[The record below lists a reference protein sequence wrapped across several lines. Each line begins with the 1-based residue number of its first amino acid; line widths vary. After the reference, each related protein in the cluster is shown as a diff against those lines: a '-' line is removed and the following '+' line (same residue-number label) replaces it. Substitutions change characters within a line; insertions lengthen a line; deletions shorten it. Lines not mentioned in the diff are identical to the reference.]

1 MADHQTPSAP
11 IAAPSSD
18 YGSDF
23 DDDALTELLS
33 QADQQPQ
40 PQPAALDHD
49 PVVQD
54 APPALQ
60 RSVVLKRSLTQ
71 RDCGAECSLELD
83 IKTRPDHNIEVEY
96 SSRNRAAFTRKYN
109 NTASLILRAPVI
121 PHPHA
126 DAADAQRLTAD
137 PPSDLQPT
145 SPKETQDDASTAP
158 EQPGDDPRAPLE
170 RFRRRKPLS
179 VTDLVSPAWC
189 EQQYWY
195 SLTRFGRVRKTKA
208 MRQGSSVHK
217 VLEEQ
222 VHREVRVD
230 VQTREDMFGL
240 RVWNVVQGLRTL
252 RATGLTRE
260 LEVWG
265 LLGGEVVNGIIDEV
279 SAVCPDE
286 DAEARMLE
294 REQGA
299 ERAKGGESS
308 TKGKP
313 LEAGQKT
320 LPGFFKDSQNA
331 RILEEH
337 FDSVP
342 TSSHELV
349 APART
354 FYITDIKTRQ
364 SKSLPPAGS
373 QSKPVYMQL
382 MLYRRL
388 LSSLAANEV
397 PAEQVFERYSL
408 DPHATFSDTFIAEI
422 GQLDFNFPDDVSDA
436 AEREVRLESSQD
448 SVDELLAHNSLA
460 SLWTLM
466 IAEFAR
472 TIPHPTSNSQPSISR
487 LLAAEYRSGGSGTLI
502 GRKPFVHDDAA
513 LDAYV
518 EDEVR
523 WWRGERAT
531 KGVDIEDAF
540 KCRIC
545 EFAEGCSWREEKIEE
560 AKRKARLRAGARKS
574 QV

>member
-18 YGSDF
+18 YGSEF
-23 DDDALTELLS
+23 DDDALTELFS

-40 PQPAALDHD
+40 PQPAALEHD

-60 RSVVLKRSLTQ
+60 HSVVLKRSLTQ
-71 RDCGAECSLELD
+71 RDCGAECSLDLE
-83 IKTRPDHNIEVEY
+83 IEARPDHNLEVEY
-96 SSRNRAAFTRKYN
+96 SARNRAAFT
-109 NTASLILRAPVI
+109 S
-121 PHPHA
+121 
-126 DAADAQRLTAD
+126 D
-137 PPSDLQPT
+137 PPSNLQPT
-145 SPKETQDDASTAP
+145 SPKETPDDASTAP

-294 REQGA
+294 REEGA

-337 FDSVP
+337 FNSVP
-342 TSSHELV
+342 SSGHEPST
-349 APART
+349 PAT

-436 AEREVRLESSQD
+436 AEREVRLESRQD

-466 IAEFAR
+466 VAEFAR

-487 LLAAEYRSGGSGTLI
+487 LLAAEYRSGGSGALI

-513 LDAYV
+513 LDTYV